1 MVVVGSPC
9 GILPLP
15 QLLVLQQLAF
25 VRQRR
30 GLGRE
35 GAGPDQVAGEREG
48 ERVRDRLDQVERE
61 GESRVRSVERVRSD
75 QVERER
81 DRQTETERD
90 RQRQRE
96 SG

>member
-15 QLLVLQQLAF
+15 QLLVLQQFAF
-25 VRQRR
+25 VRQGR

-48 ERVRDRLDQVERE
+48 E
-61 GESRVRSVERVRSD
+61 SRVRSGRESQVRSGRESQVRSGRERKRERERERVTSD
-75 QVERER
+75 NVERER
-81 DRQTETERD
+81 
-90 RQRQRE
+90 E
-96 SG
+96 SHFR